1 MGYVYGGFE
10 VPKVDMHQAQI
21 SAASRCQAGGYQ
33 QRAEP
38 FGGQLEKCVR
48 LGGLAGCALVK
59 VIVEYQCIGEQPSG
73 IQHQFH

>member
-38 FGGQLEKCVR
+38 FGG
-48 LGGLAGCALVK
+48 
-59 VIVEYQCIGEQPSG
+59 
-73 IQHQFH
+73 